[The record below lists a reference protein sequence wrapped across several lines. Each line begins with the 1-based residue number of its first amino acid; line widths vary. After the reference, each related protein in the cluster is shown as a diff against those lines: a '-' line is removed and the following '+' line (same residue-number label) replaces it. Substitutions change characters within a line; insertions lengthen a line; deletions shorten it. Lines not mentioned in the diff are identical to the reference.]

1 MEEGPLPDDTF
12 FEGSKVSTFEDLL
25 AREREDREAQINGL
39 LGELYDY
46 EEIVMEDQELM
57 RSYLDANEVGNVDDL
72 FKVMQEDF
80 PADEFMSE
88 KEFEDF
94 MSMAQDNRDDRDDD
108 VNPYTYF
115 GSDDYN
121 KENSK
126 DMEIEMLLDR
136 IQEQDARLID
146 LEASVDRN
154 TEWSINDGELERM
167 DIDDVREDIAALK
180 ELANK
185 NQGKIDIFDQ
195 SSVTKEDLLKLEE
208 DKERL
213 DAILS

>member
-1 MEEGPLPDDTF
+1 MWSLFDFLAEVYGLKSDWDLDDDELEALYNQMEDGPLPDDTY
-12 FEGSKVSTFEDLL
+12 FEGAQVSNFEDLL
-25 AREREDREAQINGL
+25 AREREDREAQISGL
-39 LGELYDY
+39 LNELYDY
-46 EEIVMEDQELM
+46 EEIVMQDQELM

-154 TEWSINDGELERM
+154 TAESLNDG
-167 DIDDVREDIAALK
+167 
-180 ELANK
+180 
-185 NQGKIDIFDQ
+185 
-195 SSVTKEDLLKLEE
+195 
-208 DKERL
+208 
-213 DAILS
+213 

>member
-46 EEIVMEDQELM
+46 EEIVMQDQELM
-57 RSYLDANEVGNVDDL
+57 RSYLDANEVGNVDAL
-72 FKVMQEDF
+72 FKTMKEDF
-80 PADEFMSE
+80 AADEFMSE
-88 KEFEDF
+88 EDFEDF
-94 MSMAQDNRDDRDDD
+94 MNRAQDNRDDRDDD
-108 VNPYTYF
+108 INPYNYF

-121 KENSK
+121 KANTK
-126 DMEIEMLLDR
+126 DIEIDMLLDR

-146 LEASVDRN
+146 LEASIDRN

-167 DIDDVREDIAALK
+167 DIDDVRADIAALK

-185 NQGKIDIFDQ
+185 NEGKIDIFDQ